1 MANLLTL
8 FIDNLLPILIMA
20 GLGFLVSKTLHL
32 DPKTVSRVTFYL
44 FSPSLVFEIV
54 SQSELDGNA
63 VLLIVGFA
71 LAANISVGLIGFL
84 VSKLFHF
91 DRKVTTAIILTTFIT
106 NAGNYGLSLNLFAF
120 GEDALAYA
128 SIYFI
133 TSSMMVYT
141 IGVTIASMG
150 EASMKDSLLNL
161 LKFPTLYALILA
173 IIFNQTQWTLPLS
186 VARPINL
193 LSDATI
199 PSMLLLLGM
208 QLGNSN
214 NLGDHKLP
222 IAIAS
227 GTRLLVAPLVAL
239 GLSIPFQLEGPAL
252 QAGVTEASMPT
263 AVMTTILA
271 TEFNVT
277 PSLVSGIVTATTV
290 LSPLTLTPL
299 LAFLGSG

>member
-186 VARPINL
+186 IARPINL